1 MARPM
6 TLKQTIPGF
15 WRIMRRFWP
24 YLRKQRKLM
33 AGSFVALF
41 AEVGLRLLEPWPLKF
56 VFDRVIPQSAKATS
70 SGIPWLDSLDV
81 RMLLLVSAVGIVLIT
96 AVRAL
101 AAYFN
106 TVGFAMLGTRVL
118 ARTRSDVYNHI
129 QRLSLSYHT
138 KARSGDLVVRIISD
152 VGQLK
157 DVAVTALLPMLA
169 NVLILVGML
178 ALMLLLQWQLTLLA
192 LAVAPLFALST
203 VRISRRIQ
211 DAARKQRKREGAMA
225 ATASESI
232 SAIRVVQALS
242 LEDTLAESFFS
253 QNKQSLKQDVKSSK
267 LAASLERTVDVLIA
281 LATGL
286 VLWQGAN
293 LVLEGALSAGE
304 LLVFLTYL
312 KNGFKPVRDFAKYTG
327 RLAKATAAGERVMDV
342 LEQEPDVRNMPG
354 AAPAPALRGAVRFN
368 NVAFEYE
375 PGHPVL
381 RDINLDV
388 RPGQHIALVGASG
401 NGKSTLVSL
410 IMRLYDPTEG
420 SVLLDGLDVREYT
433 IDSVRSQ
440 ISVVMQDTILF
451 AASVRDNIAYGSPE
465 ATEEEIEAAARLA
478 NAHDFIQAMPEGY
491 DTLLGERGATLSN
504 GQRQR
509 ISIARAAIRRAP
521 IVILDEPTTGLD
533 EENERVVMEALDRL
547 SRGRTTFLITHKLS
561 QARNAETIVVLQEG
575 SIVEQGT
582 HAELMR
588 AGGAYRKLYTG
599 ESLAG
604 PGVEIAVPAASP
616 APAPAVHIVVAGGGD
631 GGDASDTG
639 SLQTNVA
646 PVHETQLE
654 SANELKAQPN
664 NSKETDKARKPSA
677 WRRSF
682 ALMLAVPAV
691 VLALVAAAINA
702 NATGSATNGASTAA
716 QSPAGSAAT
725 STAPAR
731 QPVPTALADMQSHVE
746 ATVSGGVVQST
757 SVVTYSGYL
766 TGVASLAWSPDN
778 RTLALGSTDDVARLL
793 DTQTGVVSMLKGHTK
808 DVYLVTWSP
817 DGSRL
822 ATGGFD
828 NRVRVW
834 TAGGQLVSTHGDHSG
849 IIAGLTWLQDGRSL
863 ASVSTNMQIIQ
874 WDADSDSQVFAA
886 KGEGDFLYNVMW
898 SPDGSVMAAGSHNTV
913 RLWNRDG
920 KLLNAMPGHT
930 AEIFCIAWS
939 PDGKMLATGSNDDT
953 VRLWS
958 ADGKAVATLA
968 GHTEFINGVAWSP
981 DGKTLAS
988 GAFDKTVRL
997 WDATGKHLGT
1007 LAAGAEVVSV
1017 AWSPDGKSLAAV
1029 LLDGTVWV
1037 WKLA

>member
-1 MARPM
+1 MSRAM
-6 TLKQTIPGF
+6 TLKETIPGF
-15 WRIMRRFWP
+15 WRIIRRFWP

-33 AGSFVALF
+33 AGSLVALF

-56 VFDRVIPQSAKATS
+56 VFDRVIPQQPGVTS
-70 SGIPWLDSLDV
+70 SGIPLLDSLDV

-96 AVRAL
+96 AMRAL

-118 ARTRSDVYNHI
+118 SQTRSDVYNHI

-203 VRISRRIQ
+203 VRLSRRIRE
-211 DAARKQRKREGAMA
+211 AARTQRKREGAMA

-253 QNKQSLKQDVKSSK
+253 QNNKSLKQDVKTSK

-286 VLWQGAN
+286 VLWYGAN

-420 SVLLDGLDVREYT
+420 RVLLDGRDVREYT

-478 NAHDFIQAMPEGY
+478 NAHDFIEAMPEGY
-491 DTLLGERGATLSN
+491 DTMLGERGATLSN

-533 EENERVVMEALDRL
+533 EENERIVMEALDRL
-547 SRGRTTFLITHKLS
+547 AQGRTTFLITHKLS
-561 QARNAETIVVLQEG
+561 QARKAETIVVLQDG

-616 APAPAVHIVVAGGGD
+616 APAPAAVHMVVGGEDSGD
-631 GGDASDTG
+631 VSDTG
-639 SLQTNVA
+639 SLQANVG
-646 PVHETQLE
+646 PVPETQLE
-654 SANELKAQPN
+654 GANKVKAQAY
-664 NSKETDKARKPSA
+664 NSKETDRARKPRG

-682 ALMLAVPAV
+682 ALMLGALAVMV
-691 VLALVAAAINA
+691 ALVAAAINA
-702 NATGSATNGASTAA
+702 NATGSPTNGASTVA
-716 QSPAGSAAT
+716 QTSTGAVAT

-731 QPVPTALADMQSHVE
+731 RVVPTALADMRSHVE
-746 ATVSGGVVQST
+746 ATVAGGAVQAT

-793 DTQTGVVSMLKGHTK
+793 DTETGVVSMLKAHTK
-808 DVYLVTWSP
+808 DVYLVAWSP
-817 DGSRL
+817 DGTRL

-834 TAGGQLVSTHGDHSG
+834 TAEGQLVSTHGDHSG

-874 WDADSDSQVFAA
+874 WDADTASQVFAA
-886 KGEGDFLYNVMW
+886 KGEGDFLYNITW
-898 SPDGSVMAAGSHNTV
+898 TPDGSIMAAGASDTV
-913 RLWNRDG
+913 RLWSREG
-920 KLLNAMPGHT
+920 KLLTVMSGHT
-930 AEIFCIAWS
+930 DEIYCAAWS
-939 PDGKMLATGSNDDT
+939 PDGKVLATGANDDT

-958 ADGKAVATLA
+958 REGKSLATLG

-981 DGKTLAS
+981 DGKRLAS

-997 WDATGKHLGT
+997 WDAAGKPLGT
-1007 LAAGAEVVSV
+1007 LAAGAEVLAV